1 MPLKAYHNS
10 QTFAQVICSVLRK
23 FILFSS
29 SLSEAITKVTT
40 TQQRAHQGLILLLFV
55 FISIPDNF
63 QHFLGQE
70 KLSVCVFSVCEW
82 DSFSSRNILIWIILP
97 SWNVYIIYR
106 ISRFR
111 LIQIN
116 CFFEEVICH
125 KKFDRDGILV
135 CLFSGVMTP
144 RLESFGK
151 SL

>member
-40 TQQRAHQGLILLLFV
+40 TQQRAHQGLFLLLFV
-55 FISIPDNF
+55 FISIPDIF

-70 KLSVCVFSVCEW
+70 KLSVCVLAVCEW

-116 CFFEEVICH
+116 CFF
-125 KKFDRDGILV
+125 KKLFVTRSLTGTLFKFV
-135 CLFSGVMTP
+135 CFRSDDTKIG
-144 RLESFGK
+144 EFW
-151 SL
+151 